1 MAGIG
6 GLYMSKPIIPE
17 TNWTPVKGTNERIVN
32 LIAHRLEYGQG
43 KYKQDMQLKD
53 GRDMIEESLEELLD
67 GCVYIAT
74 ELLKLKDKVGKYE
87 ANGLIGRDY

>member
-1 MAGIG
+1 
-6 GLYMSKPIIPE
+6 MSKPKIQE
-17 TNWTPVKGTNERIVN
+17 STWTPVKGTNERIVN
-32 LIAHRLEYGQG
+32 LIAYRLEYGQS

-67 GCVYIAT
+67 ACVYIAT
-74 ELLKLKDKVGKYE
+74 ELLKLKDKVGRYK